1 MKFRSNNLL
10 ITGGAGFIGSN
21 FISFLIRKYPD
32 LNIYNFDKLTY
43 AANLDFI
50 RKFNNHE
57 KYNFIEGDICN
68 FELLKNT
75 FKQNKIDGVINFA
88 AETHVDNSIKS
99 PDVFINTNILGTFN
113 LLKIAN
119 LFWMKSPFSVNK
131 DYSHSRF
138 HQISTD
144 EVYGSIDSG
153 SFSENSNYS
162 PNSPYSASKASADML
177 VQSFNK
183 TYGLNTTISISSNNF
198 GMNQNSEKFIP
209 TIINNLI
216 EDKPVPIY
224 GDGHNVRDWL
234 CVNDHCKAIDLIF
247 NNSKTSEKYNI
258 ASGIEI
264 RNIDLVDI
272 IHKQLNDLKKVNK
285 KIKYINDRFGHDKRY
300 SMSIKKIK
308 KDLDWTP
315 SNNFEKKVKDYVN
328 EYTRSKI

>member
-119 LFWMKSPFSVNK
+119 LFWMKSPVSVNK
-131 DYSHSRF
+131 D
-138 HQISTD
+138 
-144 EVYGSIDSG
+144 
-153 SFSENSNYS
+153 
-162 PNSPYSASKASADML
+162 
-177 VQSFNK
+177 
-183 TYGLNTTISISSNNF
+183 
-198 GMNQNSEKFIP
+198 
-209 TIINNLI
+209 
-216 EDKPVPIY
+216 
-224 GDGHNVRDWL
+224 
-234 CVNDHCKAIDLIF
+234 
-247 NNSKTSEKYNI
+247 
-258 ASGIEI
+258 
-264 RNIDLVDI
+264 
-272 IHKQLNDLKKVNK
+272 
-285 KIKYINDRFGHDKRY
+285 
-300 SMSIKKIK
+300 
-308 KDLDWTP
+308 
-315 SNNFEKKVKDYVN
+315 
-328 EYTRSKI
+328 